1 MRSFIKT
8 IVAILGIMSLVI
20 LVFLSAI
27 TFLFLNPNFY
37 ISSLAK
43 PGVYKNIEK
52 GLKASA
58 RDTLRAQLTGE
69 NLKYDQLTV
78 GERTTIDS
86 QIENFIAPVNEK
98 NIQDITEKNVVLFL
112 NYING
117 KSEKLIIYLPLSKW
131 NLPSETLQKI
141 PNYLKTENLDILKIK
156 EENPDLNINSESIL
170 ALKGL
175 GLRIKFYWIG
185 ALVITIMLF
194 LIHLAIGDSKFRFVK
209 TGRVITGGGI
219 ILLFLSWVIKIFQNT
234 FGQNIASRS
243 QASDILAGTIL
254 SALLD
259 SVYKLFLGCAIF
271 LILFGLIMFNIK
283 PKNG

>member
-1 MRSFIKT
+1 MKSFIKT
-8 IVAILGIMSLVI
+8 VVAFLGIISLIV
-20 LVFLSAI
+20 LVFLSAAS
-27 TFLFLNPNFY
+27 FLFLSPNFY

-69 NLKYDQLTV
+69 NISYDKLSV
-78 GERTTIDS
+78 GERTVIDN
-86 QIENFIAPVNEK
+86 QIEKFIAPVNEK
-98 NIQDITEKNVVLFL
+98 NIQDITEKNTVLFL
-112 NYING
+112 DYING
-117 KSEKLIIYLPLSKW
+117 KSERLIIYLPLSKW
-131 NLPSETLQKI
+131 NLPGETLQKI
-141 PNYLKTENLDILKIK
+141 PNYLKSENLDILKIK
-156 EENPDLNINSESIL
+156 EDNPDLNINSESIL
-170 ALKGL
+170 SLKGL
-175 GLRIKFYWIG
+175 GMRIRTYWIG
-185 ALVITIMLF
+185 ALAITILLF
-194 LIHLAIGDSKFRFVK
+194 LIHLALGDSKFRFIK

-219 ILLFLSWVIKIFQNT
+219 IILFLSWVIKIFQNT

-259 SVYKLFLGCAIF
+259 NVFKLFLGCAIF

-283 PKNG
+283 PKN